1 LTAAAD
7 VIGERQQAEFARKV
21 APFIAAGQVGK
32 ISGLSVDYVAEY
44 EKAFGPLLSNW
55 SQFNRRELLSE
66 IKAQMGAGWTP
77 SPEAETFAAELDQ
90 VVAARASILANQIND
105 DLNRRLREAAAVEA
119 TGGQSLAAVSGLALP
134 LATWGKL
141 AVNAVTQTANL
152 TREEVARV
160 EGPPV
165 ELATYSAIMDKVTC
179 SNCKAVDG
187 EVFEFGS
194 ADYIQNRPPNKNC
207 LSTLGPY
214 GNVCR
219 CIYVYKFGTA
229 APGKF
234 EGSGVGEV
242 PQ

>member
-1 LTAAAD
+1 
-7 VIGERQQAEFARKV
+7 
-21 APFIAAGQVGK
+21 
-32 ISGLSVDYVAEY
+32 
-44 EKAFGPLLSNW
+44 
-55 SQFNRRELLSE
+55 
-66 IKAQMGAGWTP
+66 M
-77 SPEAETFAAELDQ
+77 
-90 VVAARASILANQIND
+90 
-105 DLNRRLREAAAVEA
+105 
-119 TGGQSLAAVSGLALP
+119 P
-134 LATWGKL
+134 LATWEKL

-179 SNCKAVDG
+179 SNCRRVDG
-187 EVFEFGS
+187 EVFQFGS
-194 ADYIQNRPPNKNC
+194 AAYIENRPPNKKC

-242 PQ
+242 SE